1 MADASRHRLFGAR
14 RPRTWPARSTSPGE
28 GQGTGGA
35 ALGTLDSA
43 ADGDILVA
51 PDTEVIHLASIASQR
66 PVTAASAL
74 SEAAAAAERGDALV
88 ALDMLRSAARSPQRV
103 GEKWA
108 AAVQL
113 GAELGD
119 PDAAVLAA
127 RRLLQETP
135 RSRQTAFIAA
145 RALEETGRL
154 DEAIALLAPM
164 AGASLL
170 GVTELLSLVRLHLF
184 AGQPE
189 FALALCRRLLKAEPW
204 NPQVWEQLA
213 QAKGFTAGDADLG
226 PLAELQ
232 KKLVNAPFDARA
244 RAAWAWAK
252 AMVDIGDDLAA
263 SRALDARAALRI
275 RLARIDIES
284 FVAGARNSLDALPRE
299 MLEAGS
305 GTAGDRVVFVL
316 GPQRSG
322 TTLVDQILTSHPAV
336 AGGGELT
343 FLPLLRHAL
352 GDFTATPVNAW
363 LERQREA
370 GLPDPWAP
378 LRDRYLALGDERFG
392 HGARFNDKLLSNHY
406 RLAVIRCAFPGARVI
421 RLRRDPLDVAWSCW
435 RANFPVESAW
445 ATSPDWLARYLASYE
460 QVMDAWCARFPGW
473 ILEVDYA
480 RLVSEPDSEIRRIL
494 AYCGLPDHPATRS
507 PHLNPRS
514 VSTSSFAQVRQ
525 PIHTSR
531 VGAASDFPIATASL
545 REALAGQ
552 GLDFG

>member
-1 MADASRHRLFGAR
+1 VGDSDIID
-14 RPRTWPARSTSPGE
+14 S
-28 GQGTGGA
+28 
-35 ALGTLDSA
+35 LD
-43 ADGDILVA
+43 
-51 PDTEVIHLASIASQR
+51 PEVIHLASMASQR
-66 PVTAASAL
+66 PFTAASAL
-74 SEAAAAAERGDALV
+74 SEAAAAAERGDALG
-88 ALDMLRSAARSPQRV
+88 ALDLLRDAARFPEPV

-119 PDAAVLAA
+119 PDAALLAA

-135 RSRQTAFIAA
+135 RSRQTAFIVA
-145 RALEETGRL
+145 RALEETGRV

-164 AGASLL
+164 AGAGHL
-170 GVTELLSLVRLHLF
+170 GVTELLCLVRLHLF

-189 FALALCRRLLKAEPW
+189 FALVLCRRLLEAEPW
-204 NPQVWEQLA
+204 NPWVWEQLA
-213 QAKGFTAGDADLG
+213 QAKRFTAGDADLG

-232 KKLVNAPFDARA
+232 RKLVNAPVGARA

-252 AMVDIGDDLAA
+252 AMVDLGDDLAA
-263 SRALDARAALRI
+263 MRALDARAALRI
-275 RLARIDIES
+275 RLTRIDMES
-284 FVAGARNSLDALPRE
+284 FVAGARDSVDALPVE

-322 TTLVDQILTSHPAV
+322 TTLVDQILASHPAV

-370 GLPDPWAP
+370 GLPDPWEP
-378 LRDRYLALGDERFG
+378 LRERYLALGDERFG
-392 HGARFNDKLLSNHY
+392 PGARFNDKLLSNHY

-435 RANFPVESAW
+435 RANFPAESAW
-445 ATSPDWLARYLASYE
+445 AISPEWLASYLATYE
-460 QVMDAWCARFPGW
+460 RVMDIWCARYPGW

-480 RLVSEPDSEIRRIL
+480 KLVREPDSEIERIL
-494 AYCGLPDHPATRS
+494 AHCGLPDHPATRS

-525 PIHTSR
+525 PIHASR
-531 VGAASDFPIATASL
+531 VGAARDFPIATASL
-545 REALAGQ
+545 RAALTRQ
-552 GLDFG
+552 GLCFGEPSG